1 MVMSNPCPS
10 QLDLAR
16 MAAGTLADELFETVC
31 RHVES
36 CARCQ
41 ESLSKVEVSPDQL
54 VGILSRVT
62 KEDLERA
69 RLAMEAESTADSE
82 LLEGMLESRLVAN
95 RRQPTLSPPCELGP
109 YKIERIIGEGG
120 MGEVYAGRH
129 TRLDRPVALK
139 VIRGFRQDDPVSHSH
154 FLKEAASAGKLDHPN
169 LVRAYDAWEA
179 DGTLYLALELL
190 DGKPLQKLAAEGR
203 IASVR
208 EVLDAAVD
216 ICRGLEHLHA
226 SGLVHRDVKPAN
238 VMRLQ
243 DGSIKLI
250 DFGLAVTGSPGTPH
264 EDAVAPIAGTKGYM
278 APEQADGSG
287 QIDARTD
294 IFGAGQVIR
303 FLLRNVSNAGPTRGD
318 GSEAGLGRNLDRI
331 AERMCDPDPAKRYQS
346 VRDVLDELEK
356 LNEKPASST
365 DSSHNPSGR
374 TWLLPLLV
382 LAVPLLGI
390 GAYWAVFGGD
400 RRATVT
406 VENRAPGDVLQVH
419 DAQGQVQTFALDDTS
434 TLRLPPGGYELFL
447 KNPRSRQL
455 TPGKLKLDVRD
466 RTSVHIEVPSA
477 GPHAPIK
484 MVAIPA
490 GSFVMGAAE
499 GDSEAGQNELPRR
512 KVTIEKPFQIS
523 AHEITV
529 GQFREFV
536 EATGYVTEAESS
548 GKGGWVANENTSW
561 GSQNP
566 ETTWTNPGYP
576 LGEELPVTLV
586 TYADAMAYC
595 EWLSG
600 REGKR
605 HRLPTEAE
613 WEYACRAGSEGP
625 YAFPLETRDSHCW
638 SLSNCRSEVRP
649 HPVGTRQPNAWGL
662 YDMEGNV
669 REWCVDWYADDA
681 YATPYESAPEGPSGG
696 TLRTIRG
703 GCFMDL
709 NPFLRASHRGYLAPD
724 QVVNNQ
730 GFRVVADGP

>member
-1 MVMSNPCPS
+1 MSNPCPS
-10 QLDLAR
+10 QHDLAR
-16 MAAGTLADELFETVC
+16 MAAGTLADEPFEAVC

-36 CARCQ
+36 CTRCQ
-41 ESLSKVEVSPDQL
+41 ESLSKLEDLPDQL

-62 KEDLERA
+62 KNDLERA

-82 LLEGMLESRLVAN
+82 ILEGMLESHLQAHH
-95 RRQPTLSPPCELGP
+95 RQPTLSPPCELGP
-109 YKIERIIGEGG
+109 YKIERIIGQGG

-129 TRLDRPVALK
+129 SRLDRPVALK
-139 VIRGFRQDDPVSHSH
+139 VIRGFRQADPVSHSH
-154 FLKEAASAGKLDHPN
+154 FLQEAASAGKLDHPN

-190 DGKPLQKLAAEGR
+190 DGAPLQKLAAEGR
-203 IASVR
+203 ITSVR
-208 EVLDAAVD
+208 EVLDAAIG

-250 DFGLAVTGSPGTPH
+250 DFGLAVTGSPRTPH
-264 EDAVAPIAGTKGYM
+264 QNQDTVAPTAGTKGYM

-287 QIDARTD
+287 KVDARAD
-294 IFGAGQVIR
+294 VFGAGQVIR
-303 FLLRNVSNAGPTRGD
+303 FLRRFVANTSQPLGD
-318 GSEAGLGRNLDRI
+318 GPEGVLGRNLDRI
-331 AERMCDPDPAKRYQS
+331 AGRMCESAPENRYQS
-346 VRDVLDELEK
+346 VRDALDELEA
-356 LNEKPASST
+356 LSEKPASPT
-365 DSSHNPSGR
+365 DSSPNPSGR
-374 TWLLPLLV
+374 TWLWPLLMLV
-382 LAVPLLGI
+382 IPLLGI
-390 GAYWAVFGGD
+390 GAYWGIVGGD

-406 VENRAPGDVLQVH
+406 IENRAPGDVLQVH
-419 DAQGQVQTFALDDTS
+419 DGQGHVEAFSLDETP
-434 TLRLPPGGYELFL
+434 TLRLPAGAYELFL
-447 KNPRSRQL
+447 KTPRSRRL
-455 TPGKLKLDVRD
+455 TPSRLKLGVYD
-466 RTSVHIEVPSA
+466 RTTVHVEVPSP
-477 GPHAPIK
+477 GPHAPMK

-499 GDSEAGQNELPRR
+499 DDPETRESELPRR
-512 KVTIEKPFQIS
+512 KVTIETPFEIS

-548 GKGGWVANENTSW
+548 GKGGWVASENTSW

-566 ETTWTNPGYP
+566 ETNWSNPGYP

-586 TYADAMAYC
+586 TYGDVLAYC

-600 REGKR
+600 KEGKR
-605 HRLPTEAE
+605 FRLPREAE
-613 WEYACRAGSEGP
+613 WEYASRAGSAGL
-625 YAFPLETRDSHCW
+625 YAFPFHARDSHCW
-638 SLSNCRSEVRP
+638 SLWNCRSDIRP

-669 REWCVDWYADDA
+669 REWCLDWYADDA
-681 YATPYESAPEGPSGG
+681 YATPYETAPEGPSGG

-709 NPFLRASHRGYLAPD
+709 DPFLRASNRGYLAPD

-730 GFRVVADGP
+730 GFRVVVDGR